1 MHNPQNASPP
11 RTGTSIGS
19 VSIEVAPR
27 RIILLRSI
35 SVLLSIITAFAICS
49 GQTKKRSA
57 IQWNRSDCTSPLMLP
72 DGFYDL
78 SQFGKGQYRIDGKMS
93 VGHFNNIYII
103 FQANAALNPEVVSGP
118 TESTFM
124 VKGRKVMWRSYKTVV
139 EGRSVIRKE
148 ALMSN
153 ILPHEKAGNSSDYI
167 WIRMDAD
174 SQQILDQLTPA
185 VEEILRD
192 CAEGKAEAVINR

>member
-57 IQWNRSDCTSPLMLP
+57 LQWNRSDCTSPLMLP

-78 SQFGKGQYRIDGKMS
+78 SQPVKGLYRIDAKMS
-93 VGHFNNIYII
+93 VGHLANMYVL
-103 FQANAALNPEVVSGP
+103 FQTNGV
-118 TESTFM
+118 
-124 VKGRKVMWRSYKTVV
+124 
-139 EGRSVIRKE
+139 
-148 ALMSN
+148 
-153 ILPHEKAGNSSDYI
+153 
-167 WIRMDAD
+167 
-174 SQQILDQLTPA
+174 LD
-185 VEEILRD
+185 
-192 CAEGKAEAVINR
+192 